1 MFNVFLGFTG
11 VMIFLV
17 SSWQAFVT
25 FRANSF
31 RARGNRLILRSR
43 HPVMFWINVGG
54 LATLSVIGLTLICWS
69 FFVVWP

>member
-1 MFNVFLGFTG
+1 MFNFFLGFTG

-25 FRANSF
+25 FRADSF

-43 HPVMFWINVGG
+43 HPVMFWMNVGG
-54 LATLSVIGLTLICWS
+54 LATLSVIGLTLICS
-69 FFVVWP
+69 FFVV